1 MEHALPPGFAVA
13 GVHCGIKRNP
23 QKPDLT
29 LVVSRR
35 ECTAAG
41 VYTRN
46 RVFGAP
52 IAWNRRITPSG
63 EVRAVVI
70 NSGNANACT
79 GQRGL
84 EDAQAMA
91 QAAAQR
97 LGCRP
102 EQVLVLSTGIIG
114 QFLPMD
120 KIQRGIALAHQ
131 ALGTGGEHLRLAA
144 LGMMTTDTR
153 PKLASARFATEQGEQ
168 IPLCGMAKGAG
179 MIAPNM
185 ATMLA
190 VVMTTAALEP
200 PQAQAVL
207 QRAADET
214 FNCLSIDGHTS
225 TSDAVLLL
233 ATGESGPL
241 SPADLQCFQAALHQ
255 VCEDLARQIADDG
268 EGITHLV
275 QLDVEGCPDRRTAR
289 QVAKTV
295 AESVLVK
302 TAIAGGDPNWG
313 RIVSAV
319 GYAGVELPLEELVL
333 EINGVRIYAQGG
345 PCPFD
350 AQALARSMKQ
360 QRLVRIRL
368 DFQQGEG
375 RVRFWT
381 TDLTVEYVRFNSQYT
396 T

>member
-1 MEHALPPGFAVA
+1 MEHQLPPGFEAA

-23 QKPDLT
+23 QKPDLA
-29 LVVSRR
+29 LVVSQR

-41 VYTRN
+41 VYTQN

-52 IAWNRRITPSG
+52 IAWNRRITPSDQ
-63 EVRAVVI
+63 VRAVVV

-84 EDAQAMA
+84 RDAEAMA
-91 QAAAQR
+91 QAVADQ
-97 LGCRP
+97 LGCRQQ
-102 EQVLVLSTGIIG
+102 QVLVLSTGIIG
-114 QFLPMD
+114 QYLPMD
-120 KIQRGIALAHQ
+120 KIMRGIAQ
-131 ALGTGGEHLRLAA
+131 AREQLGTSPDHLLQAA
-144 LGMMTTDTR
+144 RGMLTTDTR
-153 PKLASARFATEQGEQ
+153 PKLASARFSTTRGEDV
-168 IPLCGMAKGAG
+168 PLCGIAKGAG

-190 VVMTTAALEP
+190 VVMTTAQLAPE
-200 PQAQAVL
+200 QAQQML
-207 QRAADET
+207 QQAADET

-241 SPADLQCFQAALHQ
+241 EQEDHHRFQEALHQ
-255 VCEDLARQIADDG
+255 VCEQLARQIADDG

-275 QLDVEGCPDRRTAR
+275 QLDVEGCPDRQTAR

-319 GYAGVELPLEELVL
+319 GYAGADVPLDRLVL
-333 EINGVRIYAQGG
+333 EINGVPIYAQGG
-345 PCPFD
+345 PCTFD
-350 AQALARSMKQ
+350 AQGLAQSMKQ

-368 DFQQGEG
+368 DFQQGEA

>member
-1 MEHALPPGFAVA
+1 MEHALPPGFAAA

-29 LVVSRR
+29 LVVCRR

-63 EVRAVVI
+63 EARAVVV

-79 GQRGL
+79 GPRGL

-91 QAAAQR
+91 QAVAQH
-97 LGCRP
+97 LHCRP

-114 QFLPMD
+114 QFLPME
-120 KIQRGIALAHQ
+120 KITRGIAQAHQ
-131 ALGTGGEHLRLAA
+131 TLGSSGDHLHRAA
-144 LGMMTTDTR
+144 LGMLTTDTR
-153 PKLASARFATEQGEQ
+153 PKLASAQVTTAQGEP

-190 VVMTTAALEP
+190 VVMTTASLEP
-200 PQAQAVL
+200 QQAQQML
-207 QRAADET
+207 QQVADET

-233 ATGESGPL
+233 ASGQSDL
-241 SPADLQCFQAALHQ
+241 SGAEDLRGFQAALHQ
-255 VCEDLARQIADDG
+255 VCEELARQIADDG

-275 QLDVEGCPDRRTAR
+275 QLDVQGCPDRQTAR
-289 QVAKTV
+289 RVAKTV

-319 GYAGVELPLEELVL
+319 GYAGVEVPLERLVL
-333 EINGVRIYAQGG
+333 EINGVKIYAQGG

-350 AQALARSMKQ
+350 AETLAQSMKQ

-368 DFQQGEG
+368 DLQQGEAA
-375 RVRFWT
+375 VRFWT

>member
-29 LVVSRR
+29 LVVSQR
-35 ECTAAG
+35 ECAAAG

-52 IAWNRRITPSG
+52 IAWNRQITPSG
-63 EVRAVVI
+63 DVRAVVV

-79 GQRGL
+79 GRRGL
-84 EDAQAMA
+84 EDTRTMA
-91 QAAAQR
+91 QAVAQQ
-97 LGCRP
+97 LHCRP

-114 QFLPMD
+114 QFLPME
-120 KIQRGIALAHQ
+120 KIVRGIAQAHQ
-131 ALGTGGEHLRLAA
+131 ALGTSPEHLHLAA
-144 LGMMTTDTR
+144 RGMLTTDTR
-153 PKLASARFATEQGEQ
+153 PKLASARFTTEHGKE

-200 PQAQAVL
+200 QQAQNIL
-207 QRAADET
+207 QHVADET

-241 SPADLQCFQAALHQ
+241 SPADQQHMQDALHQ
-255 VCEDLARQIADDG
+255 VCEDLTRQIADDG
-268 EGITHLV
+268 EGISHLV
-275 QLDVEGCPDRRTAR
+275 QLDVQGCPDRRTAR

-319 GYAGVELPLEELVL
+319 GYAGADVPLEQLVL
-333 EINGVRIYAQGG
+333 EINGVKIYAQGG
-345 PCPFD
+345 PCSFD
-350 AQALARSMKQ
+350 AAELARSMKE

-368 DFQQGEG
+368 DFQQGKAQ
-375 RVRFWT
+375 VRFWT